1 MKNLTSEQLEKR
13 KKTNAKVLKFGCLPI
28 SVFSIIVMILSN
40 FNEKNVDISKKINVN
55 MDSLVTSVK
64 NCKDFEI
71 KEVYFDKKDSSFNI
85 AITNKDN
92 MIKNHEYSI
101 EYFNKVYNLD
111 SISNI
116 EGVYLFEFIK
126 GKSFENKGY
135 KNPLVFESTK
145 QAKIISKF
153 DKEYFST
160 YSNTYKPLHD
170 YLQGTLNDPSS
181 LEFIS
186 TEKTGF
192 TDGVFSIQGSFRA
205 KNALGALVI
214 NNVTCYIDINGNIAN
229 VQVTQ

>member
-1 MKNLTSEQLEKR
+1 MKNLTAEQLEKR
-13 KKTNAKVLKFGCLPI
+13 KKTNAKILKFGCLPI
-28 SVFSIIVMILSN
+28 LILCFILIIILNITDDKKVSPSN
-40 FNEKNVDISKKINVN
+40 TN
-55 MDSLVTSVK
+55 MDSIVSLVKTT
-64 NCKDFEI
+64 KDFEI
-71 KEVYFDKKDSSFNI
+71 KEVYYNKKDSSFNI

-92 MIKNHEYSI
+92 VIKNHEYSI
-101 EYFNKVYNLD
+101 EYFNKAYNLD
-111 SISNI
+111 NISNI

-135 KNPLVFESTK
+135 KNPLVFESAN

-153 DKEYFST
+153 DKEYYRT
-160 YSNTYKPLHD
+160 YSNTYKPLYD

-192 TDGVFSIQGSFRA
+192 TDGVFSIEGSFRA
-205 KNALGALVI
+205 KNAFGALVI
-214 NNVTCYIDINGNIAN
+214 NKVTCYIDINGNITN